1 MASRHEIESRPLDAL
16 GPTFLVIPNEVL
28 LGIPKDVLLVIPNA
42 VRNLLFRRPVP
53 RKQIPRFAPDNR
65 EEVRG
70 PARIQCAP
78 SRHPQNPVKSTFHA
92 LVTQA
97 IHALRADGTLPADL
111 ATPEFVVQRPKDRSH
126 GDFSTNAAM
135 LLAKPARSNPRAIAQ
150 ALIDA
155 VPDHDDI
162 AAIEIA
168 GPGFLNFRLTTGAWQ
183 RQLNAVLQQGEAY
196 GSNVSGNGRRAGVEF
211 VSANPT
217 GPLHVGHGRAAVIGD
232 CIARVLAANDWDVA
246 REFYYNDAG
255 TQIDNLAR
263 SVQARAQGRTPDDAG
278 WPQDGYRGDY
288 IVDVANAYLRGDTV
302 AFEDHAVTGAKDP
315 DDLDANDLDKIR
327 RFAVAWLR
335 REQNADLAAFG
346 VTFDVYFL
354 ESSLYADDKVEE
366 TVRGLVTHGHT
377 YEDGGALWLRST
389 DFGDDKDRVMRK
401 SDGSYTYFVPDVAYH
416 LSKWQRG
423 YTRAITELGADHH
436 GSLARVR
443 AGLQAL
449 DTGIPQGWPE
459 YVLHQM
465 VTVMRGGEEVKLSK
479 RAGSYLT
486 LRELIEEAG
495 RDATRWFLVA
505 RKPDSQLTFDIDL
518 ARSQSLDNPV
528 YYVQLSHARICGV
541 FRQLDERM
549 LSFDA
554 GNGLAQPLDLDNGA
568 TRDLLTD
575 LLRYPEVVA
584 AAGKDLQPH
593 QVAVYL
599 HELAQAFQTYYND
612 HQFLVDDAGLRDA
625 RLALASTTRQVLAN
639 GLGLLG
645 VSAPEVM

>member
-1 MASRHEIESRPLDAL
+1 M
-16 GPTFLVIPNEVL
+16 
-28 LGIPKDVLLVIPNA
+28 
-42 VRNLLFRRPVP
+42 
-53 RKQIPRFAPDNR
+53 
-65 EEVRG
+65 
-70 PARIQCAP
+70 
-78 SRHPQNPVKSTFHA
+78 PVKATFHA
-92 LVTQA
+92 LVAQA
-97 IHALRADGTLPADL
+97 IDTLRADGTLPAEL
-111 ATPEFVVQRPKDRSH
+111 ATPDFVIERPKDRSH

-155 VPDHDDI
+155 VPDNDDI

-168 GPGFLNFRLTTGAWQ
+168 GPGFLNFRVATGVWQ
-183 RQLNAVLQQGEAY
+183 RQLGELLQQGAGY
-196 GSNVSGNGRRAGVEF
+196 GRNASGSGRRAGVEY

-232 CIARVLAANDWDVA
+232 CIARVLDANGWDVA
-246 REFYYNDAG
+246 REYYYNDAG
-255 TQIDNLAR
+255 VQIDNLAR
-263 SVQARAQGRTPDDAG
+263 SVQARARGRTPDDAG
-278 WPQDGYRGDY
+278 WPEDGYRGDY
-288 IVDVANAYLRGDTV
+288 LVDVANGYLRGDTV
-302 AFEDHAVTGAKDP
+302 ESEGPDSKNRAITGARDP
-315 DDLDANDLDKIR
+315 DDLDAIR

-335 REQNADLAAFG
+335 REQNGDLAAFG

-366 TVRGLVTHGHT
+366 TVRELVRHGHT
-377 YEDGGALWLRST
+377 YEEGGALWLRST

-423 YTRAITELGADHH
+423 YERAITELGADHH
-436 GSLARVR
+436 GSLARVH

-449 DTGIPQGWPE
+449 DAGIPQGWPE

-486 LRELIEEAG
+486 LRELVDEAG
-495 RDATRWFLVA
+495 RDPTRWFLVA

-528 YYVQLSHARICGV
+528 YYVQLSHARICGL
-541 FRQLDERM
+541 FRQLVERG
-549 LSFDA
+549 LSFDTA
-554 GNGLAQPLDLDNGA
+554 HGLAQPLDLDSGA
-568 TRDLLTD
+568 TRALLTD
-575 LLRYPEVVA
+575 LLRYPEVVV
-584 AAGKDLQPH
+584 AAGEHLEPH
-593 QVAVYL
+593 QIAVYL

-612 HQFLVDDAGLRDA
+612 HQFLIDDANLRDA
-625 RLALASTTRQVLAN
+625 RLVLASATRQVLVN

-645 VSAPEVM
+645 VSAPEAM